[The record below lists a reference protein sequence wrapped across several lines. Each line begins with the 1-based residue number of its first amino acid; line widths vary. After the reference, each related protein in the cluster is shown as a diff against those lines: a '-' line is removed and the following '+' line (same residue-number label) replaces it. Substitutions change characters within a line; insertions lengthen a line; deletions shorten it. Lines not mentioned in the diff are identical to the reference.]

1 MEKEFEDYWL
11 KHQKR
16 LILKSPKNLREEYL
30 ESMRLDT
37 PMDWVCFVLP
47 IAVGIILLPRLNF
60 ESEILSWGVV
70 LLVVVVLFA
79 LLQMFKPYLQK
90 KKTTIQALDAIKNFY
105 YERYKK
111 YGLDKIESWS

>member
-30 ESMRLDT
+30 ESTRLDT

-47 IAVGIILLPRLNF
+47 IAVGIILQPRLNF

-79 LLQMFKPYLQK
+79 LLQMAKPYLQK
-90 KKTTIQALDAIKNFY
+90 KKTTIQSLDAIKKFY

>member
-1 MEKEFEDYWL
+1 M
-11 KHQKR
+11 
-16 LILKSPKNLREEYL
+16 
-30 ESMRLDT
+30 
-37 PMDWVCFVLP
+37 
-47 IAVGIILLPRLNF
+47 
-60 ESEILSWGVV
+60 
-70 LLVVVVLFA
+70 LVVVVLFA

>member
-11 KHQKR
+11 KHEKR

-30 ESMRLDT
+30 ESTRLDT

-47 IAVGIILLPRLNF
+47 IAVGVILQPRLNF

-79 LLQMFKPYLQK
+79 LLQ
-90 KKTTIQALDAIKNFY
+90 IGQALSAKEKDYDSGI
-105 YERYKK
+105 
-111 YGLDKIESWS
+111 GCH